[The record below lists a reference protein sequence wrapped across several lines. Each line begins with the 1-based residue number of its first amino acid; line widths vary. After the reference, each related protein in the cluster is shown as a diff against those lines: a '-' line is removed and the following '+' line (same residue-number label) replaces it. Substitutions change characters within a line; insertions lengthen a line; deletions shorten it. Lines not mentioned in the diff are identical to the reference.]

1 MWNLH
6 KPALYHELTI
16 HYIYRKAMAMFAK
29 MSSSEKI
36 YNSLATLT
44 VYLVI
49 QNESCMLNVI
59 MN

>member
-1 MWNLH
+1 
-6 KPALYHELTI
+6 
-16 HYIYRKAMAMFAK
+16 MAMFAK

-36 YNSLATLT
+36 YHSLATLT